1 MERVDFKLLI
11 YLDGGHGGKDG
22 GAAANGIK
30 EKDITLDLA
39 KRIRDG
45 LKEYQDTE
53 ILMSRDTDIY
63 LSLDERTRK
72 ANAANAD
79 VFVSLHINS
88 ATNSAARGFES
99 YIYPNSGSATSA
111 LQNVMHA
118 EIVKAISGYSG
129 FDDRGKKQ
137 ANFAV
142 LRQSKMKAILT
153 ENLFISNPADAA
165 LLKQDSFVQKIAQG
179 HINGLASFLGL
190 KRIERPPKQPV
201 GDQKLYIVQ
210 VGAFEERSNA
220 EAMAKDLQKA
230 GYRPFIK
237 YE

>member
-1 MERVDFKLLI
+1 MERVDFNLLI

-22 GAAANGIK
+22 GAAGNGIK
-30 EKDITLDLA
+30 EKDIVLDITR
-39 KRIRDG
+39 RIKEG
-45 LKEYQDTE
+45 LQEYENTQ
-53 ILMSRDTDIY
+53 ILMSRETDVF

-79 VFVSLHINS
+79 VFVSVHVNAAAS
-88 ATNSAARGFES
+88 TAARGFES
-99 YIYPNSGSATSA
+99 YVYPNAGAATVA
-111 LQNVMHA
+111 FQNVMHG
-118 EIVKAISGYSG
+118 EIVKAISGFAG

-165 LLKQDSFVQKIAQG
+165 LLKREDFLQATAQG
-179 HINGLASFLGL
+179 HINGLEKYLGL
-190 KRIERPPKQPV
+190 KRLERPPKPSIP
-201 GDQKLYIVQ
+201 DKLWRIQ
-210 VGAFEERSNA
+210 VGAFEDKQNA
-220 EAMAKDLQKA
+220 EAMAADLTKL